1 MNIFARGLL
10 IIEPLDNH
18 LAELLHFIGRGG
30 GENVCPVGCGEILP
44 AQLGNSAASGGDA
57 VGVAACCLC
66 LQGVKGGEGL
76 RARVVGDA
84 SHSVSYPNIKPN
96 EADIENQR
104 NGEK

>member
-1 MNIFARGLL
+1 MAEFAY
-10 IIEPLDNH
+10 IV
-18 LAELLHFIGRGG
+18 FVGG

-76 RARVVGDA
+76 RGRVVGDA
-84 SHSVSYPNIKPN
+84 PHSVSYPNIKPN
-96 EADIENQR
+96 EADVENQR

>member
-1 MNIFARGLL
+1 MAEAVYFVCAGDG
-10 IIEPLDNH
+10 EDFCPL
-18 LAELLHFIGRGG
+18 GG
-30 GENVCPVGCGEILP
+30 GKFLP

-76 RARVVGDA
+76 RGGVVCDA
-84 SHSVSYPNIKPN
+84 PHSFSYPNIKPN
-96 EADIENQR
+96 DADIENQR